1 MPDVNITI
9 KTIND
14 SERGTR
20 SAIGSFTELSSA
32 INLAGQAMQI
42 AKQAYNETIG
52 VTLKYANEVRQLAAI
67 SGESTQ
73 ETGRF
78 IQVLDDFKLTTED
91 ALAATRKLTQNGLAP
106 NIDTLAQL
114 SDQYLALNSV
124 EEQNKFILDNLG
136 KSGLKWVEVLGK
148 GSTAIR
154 EQGAAVAE
162 SLLPTEQAIQNA
174 RTYEL
179 ALDDWNDSVMA
190 LKVSIGNELL
200 PAMTDILNVTDD
212 WARAE
217 ELAAEQGK
225 DLWMMGLNETQAFIE
240 LAKAERHAAEAAN
253 LQTDAS
259 GELIPVLEDL
269 SVATNEV
276 SKANTDL
283 MSLMGNLQGETDR
296 YMETAKELTSQQSEL
311 WDSFQAGDITADE
324 YKEQLGEIKSAVEE
338 NAAAHEDAANR
349 IMFSLIQQEMAV
361 NGLSTTERTQLE
373 KIGVSMG
380 ILDKKT
386 VEMAH
391 SYMEQA
397 KGLAGVTAEQTGAM
411 VDSWKDPLAKLTTL
425 NEKIKAAQ
433 NLAGS
438 TWTYYF
444 DLQVSGHVPNLPI
457 ADRPPGGTGGNS
469 QANQQFATGGSF
481 VVPPQYGIEGFGMG
495 GVATASAGELVTI
508 TPKGQQMGG
517 SGFVNNGTINVFAN
531 NAEEFMLSVTGG
543 EL

>member
-14 SERGTR
+14 NERGTR
-20 SAIGSFTELSSA
+20 SAIGSYTELSSA
-32 INLAGQAMQI
+32 VNLAGQALQVGKKI
-42 AKQAYNETIG
+42 YEETAG
-52 VTLKYANEVRQLAAI
+52 AALKYANQVRSISML
-67 SGESTQ
+67 SGEST
-73 ETGRF
+73 ESTSRF
-78 IQVLDDFKLTTED
+78 IQVLDDYKISAED
-91 ALAATRKLTQNGLAP
+91 ALVATRALTKNGHAP
-106 NIDTLAQL
+106 SIETLAQL

-124 EEQNKFILDNLG
+124 EEQNAFVLKNLG
-136 KSGLKWVEVLGK
+136 KSGLQWVEILGK
-148 GSTAIR
+148 GSTALR
-154 EQGAAVAE
+154 EQGAAVNE
-162 SLLPTEQAIQNA
+162 SLILTQQAVDNA

-200 PAMTDILNVTDD
+200 PAMTDILNITDD

-433 NLAGS
+433 NLAGD